1 MFSFTVSLIVS
12 LPFAIFFRTMPA
24 EPGQSSDAE
33 DCKEVW
39 PEPNHVYKKASIIVV
54 VFTTY
59 VVPLAVIIFCYAR
72 ILKTLWNKRLASG
85 VSYES
90 LRHLRLSL
98 RSFLKTFRDG
108 NISND
113 PLFSSTEVLD
123 DCV

>member
-1 MFSFTVSLIVS
+1 MSLRLSELITECVYTIIFPVSLIVS
-12 LPFAIFFRTMPA
+12 LPFAIFFKTEPA
-24 EPGQSSDAE
+24 DPGDYPGAE

-85 VSYES
+85 VSCRGSHILY
-90 LRHLRLSL
+90 
-98 RSFLKTFRDG
+98 G
-108 NISND
+108 
-113 PLFSSTEVLD
+113 
-123 DCV
+123 